1 VRPVTP
7 PILAEIPQTDLDP
20 AGFVYADTR
29 SVTDDQ
35 GAATDPSNRGQPLGT
50 TVDTSR
56 TLYVG
61 DRVVLRCWANDS
73 HGRGGSAGGC
83 IPRAVAG
90 NSRCVATG
98 SNSPGSC
105 SRGRSGIAPTAFG
118 TRNPQEQTSVSA
130 WLRILGTTVIAAPTK
145 RVMTDGSSSTTA
157 CNPSPRMPEPA
168 GGGGPTNSAGS
179 ARPVAHRPRQSD
191 DVSPDRRGVE
201 TVTRR

>member
-61 DRVVLRCWANDS
+61 DRVVLRCWGNDS

-118 TRNPQEQTSVSA
+118 TRNPQEQTSGVGMAADSRYHRHRGPDEEGYDGWVVFYYRVQPIPPDA
-130 WLRILGTTVIAAPTK
+130 GTRGRRRANQLGRQCATSRAP
-145 RVMTDGSSSTTA
+145 ST
-157 CNPSPRMPEPA
+157 SV
-168 GGGGPTNSAGS
+168 G
-179 ARPVAHRPRQSD
+179 
-191 DVSPDRRGVE
+191 
-201 TVTRR
+201 

>member
-1 VRPVTP
+1 VRPVTR
-7 PILAEIPQTDLDP
+7 PILAEIAQTDLDP
-20 AGFVYADTR
+20 AGFVYADIR

-61 DRVVLRCWANDS
+61 DRVVLRCWGNDS
-73 HGRGGSAGGC
+73 HGRGSAGGC

-130 WLRILGTTVIAAPTK
+130 WLRILGTTVMAAPTK

-157 CNPSPRMPEPA
+157 CNPSPRMLEPA
-168 GGGGPTNSAGS
+168 GGGGQPT
-179 ARPVAHRPRQSD
+179 RPVVAEQSRTVHVSRVMSHRIDGEWSR
-191 DVSPDRRGVE
+191 
-201 TVTRR
+201 